1 MFYSPFLYPFYPSS
15 AFFLSNFSVLYLS
28 LLYFLPFFSFSLYIM
43 FFSSSLAC
51 YLLYILSNL
60 CTLYHSLFY
69 ISSLPSS
76 SSLFSPTFALILVQ
90 LFIFPLSL
98 SLHLLIFSPSS
109 FLLIFSLKISPQQL
123 SCNLTSEKCKF
134 KSKNK
139 IKTRVVYERW
149 RLQAVAVCSL
159 TVVFSA
165 LNLNLNLKPR
175 VKCRRG
181 LRTALL
187 HSQTSDGRGF

>member
-28 LLYFLPFFSFSLYIM
+28 SIFFVFSLYYV
-43 FFSSSLAC
+43 FSSSLAC

-69 ISSLPSS
+69 ISSLLLPP
-76 SSLFSPTFALILVQ
+76 LFSPSFALILVQ